1 MSDSSRPPRRPFGL
15 DSSEERPAK
24 RRIED
29 APLQRRSARKGGQ
42 GDHQKPEERPEF
54 LRRAELRRSRRNR
67 KRLLAFVAVTLL
79 VLGFFA
85 VRLLLDLSSAGGG
98 FYPGVRIDDVDLG
111 KMQRTEAASQLR
123 AVNAPRL
130 EALTLRFHFG
140 ERSWVIP
147 PEQIAI
153 RANIDALI
161 EEAWALGREGNIFQR
176 QAEIRR
182 LRSEGETLHSQISYD
197 ENALLAALQEI
208 KTAVDTPALDAT
220 VSFDTDLEDRF
231 RITREQNG
239 RSVDLDAL
247 RLQAK
252 RQLENGFT
260 ETIELQPETVLPTVL
275 EETLT
280 LSTKR
285 IVRTTT
291 ELGSSSEE
299 RIHNVKTALA
309 KFNGLM
315 VQPGEEVSFNKVTGE
330 RGLEQGYKN
339 AGVIQDD
346 EIVVGPGGGVCQ
358 VSTTLYQAVVKAGLQ
373 VLKSS
378 KHSLTVS
385 YVEPGTDAAV
395 AWDYKDFVF
404 KNNSDYPIFIEGRVS
419 NKAVVIAIWGYPL
432 EEGMSYEIVN
442 EVYETIPA
450 PEIEIIP
457 DTAAEFVAYT
467 DETHVKK
474 KGRDGVKVRSYRV
487 EKKNGEELS
496 RELLRDDYYKE
507 IQGISYVGVTPRP
520 AGSTPKPSDSPA
532 GA

>member
-1 MSDSSRPPRRPFGL
+1 LPPRRNAPNREQGHQPRE
-15 DSSEERPAK
+15 DRP
-24 RRIED
+24 D
-29 APLQRRSARKGGQ
+29 FQ
-42 GDHQKPEERPEF
+42 
-54 LRRAELRRSRRNR
+54 RRAELRRNRRR
-67 KRLLAFVAVTLL
+67 RGRLLAIGAAALL
-79 VLGFFA
+79 VLGFFT
-85 VRLLLDLSSAGGG
+85 VRMVLDLGSAGNG

-130 EALTLRFHFG
+130 EALTLRFSFG

-147 PEQIAI
+147 PEQISI
-153 RANIDALI
+153 RANTDALI

-197 ENALLAALQEI
+197 ESALLAALQEI
-208 KTAVDTPALDAT
+208 KAAVDTPAVDAT

-239 RSVDLDAL
+239 RSMDLDTL

-260 ETIELQPETVLPTVL
+260 ETIELQPETILPTVL
-275 EETLT
+275 EETLA
-280 LSTKR
+280 LNTKR

-309 KFNGLM
+309 KFNGLV
-315 VQPGEEVSFNKVTGE
+315 VQPGEELSFNKVTGE
-330 RGLEQGYKN
+330 RGLAQGYKN

-346 EIVVGPGGGVCQ
+346 EIVDGPGGGVCQ

-404 KNNSDYPIFIEGRVS
+404 KNNSNYPVFIEGRVS
-419 NKAVVIAIWGYPL
+419 NKAVVIAIWGHPL
-432 EEGMSYEIVN
+432 EEGVSYEIVN

-450 PEIEIIP
+450 PETEIIP
-457 DTAAEFVAYT
+457 DTAAEFVTYT
-467 DETHVKK
+467 DESYIKK
-474 KGRDGVKVRSYRV
+474 KGHDGVRVRSYRV

-507 IQGISYVGVTPRP
+507 IQGVHYVGVTPRP
-520 AGSTPKPSDSPA
+520 GGATPKPSSTPKPN
-532 GA
+532 